1 MVRFQVGGVLVETL
15 VRTEEDV
22 VRFPNR
28 LPTASGMGSFKRN
41 DTVSKQSDSHKADF
55 LSLEGTTTFKIS
67 SVIDPDSWNLVSFI
81 HSFKDKQYF
90 LLIKVVFIFLLS

>member
-1 MVRFQVGGVLVETL
+1 METL
-15 VRTEEDV
+15 VRTEEDR

-28 LPTASGMGSFKRN
+28 LPTASGMGSLRREEIA
-41 DTVSKQSDSHKADF
+41 SKQSDSHKADF

-67 SVIDPDSWNLVSFI
+67 SVIDPDSWNMVSFI
-81 HSFKDKQYF
+81 ESFKDNQYF

>member
-1 MVRFQVGGVLVETL
+1 MGTL
-15 VRTEEDV
+15 VGTEEDV

-28 LPTASGMGSFKRN
+28 LPTTSRMGSLTRN
-41 DTVSKQSDSHKADF
+41 DTASKQSDSYRAEF

-81 HSFKDKQYF
+81 ESFKDNQYF
-90 LLIKVVFIFLLS
+90 LFIKVGFIFLLS

>member
-1 MVRFQVGGVLVETL
+1 METL

-28 LPTASGMGSFKRN
+28 LPTASGMESFKRN
-41 DTVSKQSDSHKADF
+41 YTSSKQKASHKADF

-67 SVIDPDSWNLVSFI
+67 SVIHPDSWNLVSFT
-81 HSFKDKQYF
+81 HQSFKDNQY
-90 LLIKVVFIFLLS
+90 LC